1 MSQPEH
7 RAEVPRCQSIRE
19 RVCLV
24 HDKGH
29 ECAERVGRHHLDKLR
44 VSVAVTYSSLTGE
57 YKSYTEPH
65 VSDLIEDLFSA
76 PAVIGFN
83 IINFDYRVLRPYTS
97 KDFTQLQTIDMLI
110 HIQKKLGFQVSLSSL
125 AQATLGTDKSA
136 DGLTAVRWFREGKI
150 EELIAYCRDDV
161 AITRRL
167 YDFGRHEGYVFYVDR
182 YSGQKKQ
189 VTVNW

>member
-1 MSQPEH
+1 MLFFDLETQHSFQ
-7 RAEVPRCQSIRE
+7 EV
-19 RVCLV
+19 
-24 HDKGH
+24 G
-29 ECAERVGRHHLDKLR
+29 GRQHLDKLR

-65 VSDLIEDLFSA
+65 VFDLIEDLFSA
-76 PAVIGFN
+76 PTVIGFN
-83 IINFDYRVLRPYTS
+83 IINFDYRVLTPYTS
-97 KDFTQLQTIDMLI
+97 KDFTQLKTIDMLI
-110 HIQKKLGFQVSLSSL
+110 HIHKRLGFRVSLSSL

-136 DGLTAVRWFREGKI
+136 DGLAAVRWFREGKI
-150 EELIAYCRDDV
+150 EELITYCRDDV

-167 YDFGRHEGYVFYVDR
+167 YDFGRHEGYVCYVDR